1 MEMSSYVPMITE
13 TEYQLE
19 LELDENY
26 DKEFIDDATN
36 ELAELMLEH
45 YESHSIQFQKYENFL
60 KHVTIKNADVQTI
73 KTAVDKFKKL
83 MRCEK
88 GRERLEKIKGE
99 NNGGNN

>member
-1 MEMSSYVPMITE
+1 METLLYVSMATE

-26 DKEFIDDATN
+26 GKESVNDVTN
-36 ELAELMLEH
+36 ELALLMLDH
-45 YESHSIQFQKYENFL
+45 YKTHSTQFPKYENFL
-60 KHVTIKNADVQTI
+60 KRVTIKNADVQTI

>member
-1 MEMSSYVPMITE
+1 MEMSSYVPMVTE

-19 LELDENY
+19 LELDDQY
-26 DKEFIDDATN
+26 DEEFMEDATD
-36 ELAELMLEH
+36 ELAEIMLEH
-45 YESHSIQFQKYENFL
+45 YESHSTQFQKYENFL

-73 KTAVDKFKKL
+73 KMAVDKFKKL

-99 NNGGNN
+99 TNGGNN

>member
-19 LELDENY
+19 LELDDQY
-26 DKEFIDDATN
+26 DEAFMEDATD
-36 ELAELMLEH
+36 ELAEIMLEH
-45 YESHSIQFQKYENFL
+45 YENHSTQFQKYENFL

-73 KTAVDKFKKL
+73 KMTVDKFRKL

-88 GRERLEKIKGE
+88 GRERLERIKGE